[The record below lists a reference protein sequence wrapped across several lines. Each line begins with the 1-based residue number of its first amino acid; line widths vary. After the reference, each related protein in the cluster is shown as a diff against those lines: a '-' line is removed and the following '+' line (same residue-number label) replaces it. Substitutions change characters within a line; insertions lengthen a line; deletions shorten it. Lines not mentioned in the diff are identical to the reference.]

1 MTTFTDFF
9 TLRLFIRKARSA
21 RITATIFATALAASA
36 ITVQTAAAQSRFDN
50 VTIKPTKISD
60 SVYMLTGAGGN
71 IGVSAGED
79 GILIVDDQ
87 FAPLGDKIA
96 AALKAIQPKDL
107 RFIINTH
114 FHGDHTGGN
123 AKMREHHHHATIVAH
138 DNVRVRLVNNAKLS
152 KKDWPV
158 VTYEQ
163 GVKFHFNDDVIHVRH
178 VPTAHTDGDSFVY
191 FEKAN
196 VLHTGDLMFN
206 KMFPYIDLK
215 SGGTVNGYIAAA
227 KTMLNTI
234 NADTKIIPGH
244 GGQGTYEDMQRYI
257 AMLEATAAKVKQ
269 LKADGKSVEA
279 ITEQGLDDKWQ
290 SWSWNFISE
299 FRWIK
304 TLYDGQQ

>member
-1 MTTFTDFF
+1 MTYFIRTLSSRMGARACATVF
-9 TLRLFIRKARSA
+9 TLVTFL
-21 RITATIFATALAASA
+21 ATLIAALPVS
-36 ITVQTAAAQSRFDN
+36 AQSRFDN
-50 VTIKPTKISD
+50 VTIESAPVQA

-71 IGVSAGED
+71 IGVSAGAD

-107 RFIINTH
+107 RYIINTH
-114 FHGDHTGGN
+114 FHGDHSGGN
-123 AKMREHHHHATIVAH
+123 AKLLEHHHHATIFAH
-138 DNVRVRLVNNAKLS
+138 DNVRVRLVNNPKLS

-206 KMFPYIDLK
+206 NMFPFIDLK
-215 SGGTVNGYIAAA
+215 SGGTVAGYIAAA
-227 KTMLNTI
+227 KTMLAII
-234 NADTKIIPGH
+234 NPDTKIIPGH
-244 GGQGTYEDMQRYI
+244 GVQGSYQDMQRYI
-257 AMLEATAAKVKQ
+257 EMMEATADIVKQ
-269 LKADGKSVEA
+269 HKAAGKSADDIVK
-279 ITEQGLDDKWQ
+279 QGLDKKWQ

-299 FRWIK
+299 ARWIK
-304 TLYDGQQ
+304 TLYEGQ